1 MPDEPSVSPNLL
13 RRTKVSITFALACT
27 LACLLCAAKQTR
39 AQTADASEE
48 AAPPPMKYIPPA
60 ERAMLFETHD
70 AKARTRL
77 SLELAETRLLRAA
90 QYTSVEQF
98 DSAAAELGIYQAIVE
113 DAVRFLYQFARTDNR
128 TRDLYKRLDLTLR
141 AHGPRIETI
150 RRSTPYEDAFNVRA
164 AYDAMRRARTAA
176 LNAFYG
182 DTVMHEASS
191 AKQTV
196 AVLEER
202 SAATIAQAQSDAQ
215 REESFSRLR
224 AAYDLLA
231 VKSKAREAI
240 PELLALLKSDEA
252 FVRGNAAHGLG
263 CLGAEAEPAVP
274 ALIAMLK
281 DKNSLVR
288 FSAAEAIRK
297 IGLAAVP
304 ALNRATQTD
313 R

>member
-1 MPDEPSVSPNLL
+1 M
-13 RRTKVSITFALACT
+13 FALACVLT
-27 LACLLCAAKQTR
+27 CALGGAARDVR
-39 AQTADASEE
+39 AQGGVDTQE
-48 AAPPPMKYIPPA
+48 AAPPPMKYIPPS
-60 ERAMLFETHD
+60 ERALLNEARD

-90 QYTSVEQF
+90 QYTGVERF
-98 DSAAAELGIYQAIVE
+98 EAASAELGIYQAIVE
-113 DAVRFLYQFARTDNR
+113 DAVRFLYESGKGDNR
-128 TRDLYKRLDLTLR
+128 TRDLFKRLDLALR

-150 RRSTPYEDAFNVRA
+150 RRSTPSEDASNVRA
-164 AYDAMRRARTAA
+164 AYDATRRARTAA

-191 AKQTV
+191 RNETPSPVGAERRAVVSSV
-196 AVLEER
+196 ASSVAALEEEQQER
-202 SAATIAQAQSDAQ
+202 R
-215 REESFSRLR
+215 REDSFSRLR

-231 VKSKAREAI
+231 ARTKAREAL
-240 PELLALLKSDEA
+240 PELLALLKSEEA

-263 CLGAEAEPAVP
+263 CLGPEAETAVP
-274 ALIAMLK
+274 ALIDLLK

-304 ALNRATQTD
+304 ALNRASQTD

>member
-1 MPDEPSVSPNLL
+1 M
-13 RRTKVSITFALACT
+13 FALACV
-27 LACLLCAAKQTR
+27 LACALTGAARETR
-39 AQTADASEE
+39 AQSSADSEE
-48 AAPPPMKYIPPA
+48 AAPPMKYIPPA
-60 ERAMLFETHD
+60 ERALLGEARD

-90 QYTSVEQF
+90 QYTGVEQF
-98 DSAAAELGIYQAIVE
+98 DAASRELGIYQAIVE
-113 DAVRFLYQFARTDNR
+113 DAVRFLYRQGKGDNR
-128 TRDLYKRLDLTLR
+128 TRDLFKRLELTLR

-150 RRSTPYEDAFNVRA
+150 RRSTPSEDAVNVRA

-182 DTVMHEASS
+182 DTVMRESPSREESAPASTQRI
-191 AKQTV
+191 AV
-196 AVLEER
+196 AHI
-202 SAATIAQAQSDAQ
+202 AASVAAPEQEQARR

-231 VKSKAREAI
+231 AKSKAREAL
-240 PELLALLKSDEA
+240 PELVALLKSEEA

-263 CLGAEAEPAVP
+263 ALGAEAETAVP
-274 ALIAMLK
+274 ALIALLK

-304 ALNRATQTD
+304 ALNRSTQTD